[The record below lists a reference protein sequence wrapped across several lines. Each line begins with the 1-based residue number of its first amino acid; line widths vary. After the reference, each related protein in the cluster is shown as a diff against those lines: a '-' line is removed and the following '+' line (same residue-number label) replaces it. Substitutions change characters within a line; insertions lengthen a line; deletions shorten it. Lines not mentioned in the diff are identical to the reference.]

1 MPTHLDDDCYTPNL
15 ESIPQIVEDTE
26 VEDQTQRAGKHTKQD
41 ASAKGKKVSKKVN
54 RVNDMTVALK
64 KYTVM
69 KRERFSGKRDKSSG
83 TSEQFAQF
91 AVEGDPCSLGK
102 AIEALNKYKDLG
114 NKVYVKISKALQQKD
129 NKVVFMGIL
138 KHRGKT

>member
-54 RVNDMTVALK
+54 RVSDMTVALK
-64 KYTVM
+64 KYTATT
-69 KRERFSGKRDKSSG
+69 RERFSGKRGKSNG
-83 TSEQFAQF
+83 TFEQFAQS
-91 AVEGDPCSLGK
+91 VVGGDPCSLSK
-102 AIEALNKYKDLG
+102 AIELLNKYKDLG
-114 NKVYVKISKALQQKD
+114 NKTYVKTQRFC
-129 NKVVFMGIL
+129 NKRIKGWGL
-138 KHRGKT
+138 